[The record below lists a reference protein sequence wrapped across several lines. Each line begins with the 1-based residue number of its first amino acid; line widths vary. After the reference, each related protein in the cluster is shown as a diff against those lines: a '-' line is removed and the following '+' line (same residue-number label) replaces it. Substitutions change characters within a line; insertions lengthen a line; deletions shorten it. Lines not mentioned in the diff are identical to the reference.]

1 MSWDRLPLDT
11 PLGTL
16 SNHRLAISGTDLTGR
31 PTVVILRVGRGRRG
45 RVPVSYMETATRNDH
60 PPKAVVARVP
70 AEATLAQ
77 FSLGF
82 AQVRADHAG
91 TVPQIRGLS
100 APVHPAWTWV
110 SAGLPALAVVWAL
123 DSWERAVV
131 VALLV
136 LIFTLGL
143 TAVLRRLQNPA
154 VPRVLDGGNDVLPS
168 EVARRI
174 SGEVTSGPSPQ
185 ERVDVVKD
193 AYGALHGD
201 IVYRIECSALFDPAV
216 ASTQRFQLALLAWDP
231 SSPRAAEL
239 ASEVEVSFAEARSHA
254 EQLGWSH
261 LPETARDTAQRAQ
274 RAASLALASDSPGER
289 RTAAARAAK
298 LLASLRLYYLP
309 VVDPDAPALMGER
322 RQIGPA

>member
-1 MSWDRLPLDT
+1 MSWDPLPLET

-16 SNHRLAISGTDLTGR
+16 GGRRLAISGTDLTGR
-31 PTVVILRVGRGRRG
+31 RTVVIVRVGKPSRG

-60 PPKAVVARVP
+60 PPKAAVARVP

-91 TVPQIRGLS
+91 TVPQTRGLS
-100 APVHPAWTWV
+100 APVHPGWTLA
-110 SAGLPALAVVWAL
+110 SAGLPALVVMWIVAG
-123 DSWERAVV
+123 WEQAAI
-131 VALLV
+131 VALLILV
-136 LIFTLGL
+136 LTLGL
-143 TAVLRRLQNPA
+143 SALMQRFSHPA
-154 VPRVLDGGNDVLPS
+154 APRVLDGGNDVLPS

-216 ASTQRFQLALLAWDP
+216 PSTQRFQLALLAWDP
-231 SSPRAAEL
+231 SSPQAAEL
-239 ASEVEVSFAEARSHA
+239 ASEVEASFAEARSHA
-254 EQLGWSH
+254 ERLGWSH
-261 LPETARDTAQRAQ
+261 LPQTARDTAQ

-289 RTAAARAAK
+289 RSAAASAAK
-298 LLASLRLYYLP
+298 LLASLRLHYLP
-309 VVDPDAPALMGER
+309 VVDPGAPALLGER
-322 RQIGPA
+322 KQIGPA

>member
-1 MSWDRLPLDT
+1 MSWEPLPLET
-11 PLGTL
+11 PLSALPG
-16 SNHRLAISGTDLTGR
+16 RKIAISGTDLTGR
-31 PTVVILRVGRGRRG
+31 RTVVIARLGKPSRG
-45 RVPVSYMETATRNDH
+45 RVPVSFMETATRNDH
-60 PPKAVVARVP
+60 PPKAVTARVP
-70 AEATLAQ
+70 GEATLAQ

-100 APVHPAWTWV
+100 APVHPAWVWV
-110 SAGLPALAVVWAL
+110 STGLPALAVVWAL
-123 DSWERAVV
+123 DGWERAVV

-136 LIFTLGL
+136 LVFTLGL
-143 TAVLRRLQNPA
+143 AAALRRLQHPA

-216 ASTQRFQLALLAWDP
+216 PSTQRFQLALLAWDP

-239 ASEVEVSFAEARSHA
+239 ASEVEVSFAEARTEA
-254 EQLGWSH
+254 ERLGWSH

-274 RAASLALASDSPGER
+274 KAASVALASDNPGER
-289 RTAAARAAK
+289 RTAAASAAK
-298 LLASLRLYYLP
+298 LLASLRLHYLP
-309 VVDPDAPALMGER
+309 VVDPDSPALLGER
-322 RQIGPA
+322 KQIGPA